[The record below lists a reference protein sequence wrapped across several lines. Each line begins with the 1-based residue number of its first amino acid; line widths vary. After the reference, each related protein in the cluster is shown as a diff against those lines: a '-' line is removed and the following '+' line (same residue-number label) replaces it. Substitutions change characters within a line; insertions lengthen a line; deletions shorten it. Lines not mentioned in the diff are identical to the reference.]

1 MPHPVLGTEDTV
13 INKMGPNHCPFGADS
28 SVQETESTQDK
39 KENASSDHGNVLSE
53 SNETGEEKKPGKD
66 GQCGMGDN
74 LKTCRMRE
82 GVIRGSGEGK
92 SRQMP

>member
-1 MPHPVLGTEDTV
+1 MHPH
-13 INKMGPNHCPFGADS
+13 HR
-28 SVQETESTQDK
+28 
-39 KENASSDHGNVLSE
+39 NVLSE